1 MALITV
7 PSFLKSSMESASLTL
22 QRTDFQMRSA
32 FTRQRQVLSWP
43 SGHMWTASCTVPN
56 LKEPESGLMR
66 AFLAKL
72 GGRANTFQMP
82 VPGYTRPANDYAG
95 PAGLV
100 NGAGQSGYS
109 VATDGWTAG
118 AAILPE
124 GSYITVGG
132 ELKLVTA
139 AVTANGSGQATIPIE
154 PPLRYAPA
162 DNSAIVITE
171 PYVIMSMSDQNG
183 ASWGLRA
190 PRFHG
195 FELSFEEAVNLP

>member
-7 PSFLKSSMESASLTL
+7 PSFLKSSMESATLTL

-32 FTRQRQVLSWP
+32 FTKQRQVLAWP
-43 SGHMWTASCTVPN
+43 SGNMWTASCSVPN
-56 LKEPESGLMR
+56 LKEPEAGVMR
-66 AFLAKL
+66 SFLAKL
-72 GGRANTFQMP
+72 NGRANTFQMP
-82 VPGYTRPANDYAG
+82 VPGYTRPDNDYAG

-109 VATDGWTAG
+109 IVTDGWTPDTL
-118 AAILPE
+118 ILPE
-124 GSYITVGG
+124 GSYINSGG

-139 AVTANGSGQATIPIE
+139 PVTTNGSGQATIPIE
-154 PPLRYAPA
+154 PPQRYAPA
-162 DNSAIVITE
+162 ENSAIVIIE
-171 PYVIMSMSDQNG
+171 PYCVMSLSDQDG

-195 FELSFEEAVNLP
+195 FSLNFEEAVNLP